1 MIRIKSLQQR
11 LALFLLLPVAIS
23 LFAMIYLG
31 FSFARESLLKEWR
44 EVVILRLARSAHFI
58 DMRLSHP
65 KEWLQMYLYA
75 TGDAYP
81 DTVQQRLVERLRGME
96 GVERVNIT
104 WLDGKAPPP
113 GPGGSGFQQG
123 QGRHGMGGG
132 GKGGM
137 HSRRGAPIEIISPHY
152 DAGVEHQTVSLVAD
166 LAGEKGELL
175 GKLEVSLRFDY
186 LVEDIK
192 SSKWWQADRAFLV
205 DQTGRVLFCNDPE
218 MRKQLGSDGN
228 PLELATLEA
237 MRQQRFGTLH
247 SQGHPPKEVS
257 AYLRLKEAPWTL
269 VVIAPGREILAP
281 IIRFRNYF
289 FAGGALSVLFILV
302 LMRLVTGRTVSSIK
316 AVARAAENI
325 ATGAYTPLIPA
336 KTQDEVG
343 QLIESFNTM
352 ALQLEERIRLKEALD
367 LAMQVQQSL
376 LPQESPQ
383 IDGLDIAGKSIY
395 CDETGGDYYD
405 FLEFSEL
412 DGRLGVVVGDVAG
425 HGIAAALIM
434 ATVRSL
440 LRSRIT
446 QPGTLSEVIADVNRL
461 LCLDTSQTASF
472 MTLFFML
479 ADRVK
484 KEINWVRAGH
494 DPAIVYDPAT
504 DSFSELRGGGIA
516 LGVDETLAFHEYAYD
531 GWTDGQIIVIGTDGI
546 WEAESDEAVM
556 FGKERLR
563 ELIREHRNRSAR
575 EILQTITDALS
586 EFRRTAPQQDDI
598 TLVVVK
604 MESLQKPDP
613 HQSPEVP
620 I

>member
-11 LALFLLLPVAIS
+11 LAIFLLLPVAIL
-23 LFAMIYLG
+23 LFAMIFLG
-31 FSFARESLLKEWR
+31 FAFARESLLKEWR
-44 EVVILRLARSAHFI
+44 QVVILKLGQAAHTI

-75 TGDAYP
+75 AGDGYP
-81 DTVQQRLVERLRGME
+81 DTAREQLVERLKAMDGVAHVNVDWLDQSISPPLSEGRNLSQSQGRRGM
-96 GVERVNIT
+96 
-104 WLDGKAPPP
+104 
-113 GPGGSGFQQG
+113 
-123 QGRHGMGGG
+123 GMGGG
-132 GKGGM
+132 RVGM
-137 HSRRGAPIEIISPHY
+137 HLRRIAPVEITSPRY
-152 DAGVEHQTVSLVAD
+152 DSLAEHETVSLIAD
-166 LAGEKGELL
+166 LTREDGEIL
-175 GKLEVSLRFDY
+175 GKLEVAIRFDY

-192 SSKWWQADRAFLV
+192 SSKWWQTDKAFLV
-205 DQTGRVLFCNDPE
+205 DQTGKVLFCNNPE
-218 MRKQLGSDGN
+218 QRKHLGSSGN
-228 PLELATLEA
+228 PLELATIKA
-237 MRQQRFGTLH
+237 MQQKPFGTLSGH
-247 SQGHPPKEVS
+247 GHPPAEVS
-257 AYLRLKEAPWTL
+257 GFYRLGEAPWTL

-289 FAGGALSVLFILV
+289 LAGGAVFILFILV

-325 ATGAYTPLIPA
+325 ATGAHTPLLPA
-336 KTQDEVG
+336 RTQDEVG

-376 LPQESPQ
+376 LPQNAPQ
-383 IDGLDIAGKSIY
+383 IEGLDIAGRSIY
-395 CDETGGDYYD
+395 CDETGGDYFD

-412 DGRLGVVVGDVAG
+412 DGRIGVVVGDVAG

-440 LRSRIT
+440 LRSRVT
-446 QPGTLSEVIADVNRL
+446 QPGTLAEVITDVNRL
-461 LCLDTSQTASF
+461 LCFDTSQTASF

-479 ADRVK
+479 ADRAK
-484 KEINWVRAGH
+484 GKINWVRAGH
-494 DPAIVYDPAT
+494 DPAIVYDTEA
-504 DSFSELRGGGIA
+504 DSFSELRGSGIA
-516 LGVDETLAFHEYAYD
+516 LGIDETLVFHEYEYV
-531 GWTDGQIIVIGTDGI
+531 GWDDGQIIVIGTDGI
-546 WEAESDEAVM
+546 WEAENEQVEM

-563 ELIREHRNRSAR
+563 ELIRARQNASAR
-575 EILQTITDALS
+575 EILQTITDALT

-604 MESLQKPDP
+604 TESLPRN
-613 HQSPEVP
+613 

>member
-1 MIRIKSLQQR
+1 M
-11 LALFLLLPVAIS
+11 
-23 LFAMIYLG
+23 
-31 FSFARESLLKEWR
+31 
-44 EVVILRLARSAHFI
+44 
-58 DMRLSHP
+58 
-65 KEWLQMYLYA
+65 
-75 TGDAYP
+75 
-81 DTVQQRLVERLRGME
+81 
-96 GVERVNIT
+96 
-104 WLDGKAPPP
+104 
-113 GPGGSGFQQG
+113 
-123 QGRHGMGGG
+123 GG

-137 HSRRGAPIEIISPHY
+137 HFRRGTPIEIISPRY
-152 DAGVEHQTVSLVAD
+152 DTGVGHQTVSLVAD
-166 LAGEKGELL
+166 LAGEKGEIL
-175 GKLEVSLRFDY
+175 GRIEVEIRFDY
-186 LVEDIK
+186 LVEDVK

-205 DQTGRVLFCNDPE
+205 DQTGGVLFCNDPE
-218 MRKQLGSDGN
+218 QRKQLGSDGN

-237 MRQQRFGTLH
+237 MQQQRFGTRH
-247 SQGHPPKEVS
+247 GPGHPPKEVS
-257 AYLRLKEAPWTL
+257 GFFRLNEAPWTL

-281 IIRFRNYF
+281 IIHFRNYF
-289 FAGGALSVLFILV
+289 FAGGALFMLFILL
-302 LMRLVTGRTVSSIK
+302 LMRWVTGRTVTSIK

-325 ATGAYTPLIPA
+325 ATGAYTPLLPA
-336 KTQDEVG
+336 KTRDEVG

-376 LPQESPQ
+376 LPRESPQ

-446 QPGTLSEVIADVNRL
+446 QPGTLAEVITDVNRL
-461 LCLDTSQTASF
+461 LCLDTSESASF
-472 MTLFFML
+472 MTLFFMF
-479 ADRVK
+479 ADRARK
-484 KEINWVRAGH
+484 KISWVRAGH
-494 DPAIVYDPAT
+494 DPAIIYDRAT
-504 DSFSELRGGGIA
+504 DSFNELRGGGIA
-516 LGVDETLAFHEYAYD
+516 LGVDETLSFHEYEYD
-531 GWTDGQIIVIGTDGI
+531 GWTEGQIIVIGTDGI
-546 WEAESDEAVM
+546 WEAESDQAEA

-575 EILQTITDALS
+575 EILQTITDALD

-604 MESLQKPDP
+604 TESLLKPDR
-613 HQSPEVP
+613 HQSPKVP